1 MDCPRLAIKRG
12 AVTEFW
18 CWTVMRVRVCTC
30 VVQMKNEDEEALGV
44 LGKPGSV
51 AAWSSAAPTSSAA
64 KSSMKFLGPSNLA
77 FHNLRLTRLLS
88 CRHTSL
94 SLSLSLLPLLSPL
107 LLLCFY
113 QLFPR
118 CVLFFLF
125 PIAPILPINMLT
137 KPVS

>member
-94 SLSLSLLPLLSPL
+94 SLSLSF
-107 LLLCFY
+107 LCSH
-113 QLFPR
+113 LFSFS
-118 CVLFFLF
+118 VSINFFLGVCYF
-125 PIAPILPINMLT
+125 FYFLSRL
-137 KPVS
+137 SSL